1 MFGVNRQVYYR
12 RLQSVRR
19 RKSRAVQVL
28 DLVESIRLRMPKIGT
43 RKLYFMLKEE
53 LKPLGVGRDMLFRI
67 LKANHLL
74 IKPNR
79 RYHITTNSH
88 HRFRKHKNLIENVVP
103 DEPEQIWVSDITY
116 VGNRENPMYLALVTD
131 AYSKQIMGHDLSN
144 SLDVSG
150 SLRALKMAI
159 KKRKYKTNV
168 VTHHSDRGLQY
179 CSNQYQEI
187 LKRNKINCS
196 MTESYDPYANAIAE
210 RVNGI
215 LKAEFIGYKNKESIE
230 TMEKLV
236 KNSIDIY
243 NEQRPHYSCF
253 YMTPNQMHLQ
263 NRIKIKTYKKQISQ

>member
-1 MFGVNRQVYYR
+1 MKSNLTFTIAKSLLLARWKQTLVAAIGVTFSITMFITLLGFMNGLNELLDGLVVNRTPH
-12 RLQSVRR
+12 
-19 RKSRAVQVL
+19 
-28 DLVESIRLRMPKIGT
+28 IRLYNEI
-43 RKLYFMLKEE
+43 
-53 LKPLGVGRDMLFRI
+53 KPSKKQPIEQLENKKNTHHFIRS
-67 LKANHLL
+67 
-74 IKPNR
+74 IKPN
-79 RYHITTNSH
+79 
-88 HRFRKHKNLIENVVP
+88 L
-103 DEPEQIWVSDITY
+103 DQPEQIWVSDITY

-179 CSNQYQEI
+179 CSNQYQEM

-253 YMTPNQMHLQ
+253 YLTPIQMHSQ
-263 NRIKIKTYKKQISQ
+263 NRIKIKTYKNKYPSKNVSTGI

>member
-1 MFGVNRQVYYR
+1 MKKITFLV
-12 RLQSVRR
+12 LISLLSLTVRAQDTLSKFSN
-19 RKSRAVQVL
+19 KSITTA
-28 DLVESIRLRMPKIGT
+28 I
-43 RKLYFMLKEE
+43 
-53 LKPLGVGRDMLFRI
+53 GVGFV
-67 LKANHLL
+67 
-74 IKPNR
+74 
-79 RYHITTNSH
+79 
-88 HRFRKHKNLIENVVP
+88 E
-103 DEPEQIWVSDITY
+103 
-116 VGNRENPMYLALVTD
+116 
-131 AYSKQIMGHDLSN
+131 
-144 SLDVSG
+144 
-150 SLRALKMAI
+150 AI
-159 KKRKYKTNV
+159 
-168 VTHHSDRGLQY
+168 HRGLQY

-230 TMEKLV
+230 TMGKLV

>member
-1 MFGVNRQVYYR
+1 
-12 RLQSVRR
+12 
-19 RKSRAVQVL
+19 
-28 DLVESIRLRMPKIGT
+28 
-43 RKLYFMLKEE
+43 MLKEE

-79 RYHITTNSH
+79 KYHITTNSH